1 MADIQPTS
9 SELWVTLHEDEKNG
23 RMFVY
28 FGANSEWRKI
38 KCFLFIPDTVSFLLW
53 GIQASQVIDCLV
65 TGAGVVLVVAM
76 SHYSVLISA
85 L

>member
-1 MADIQPTS
+1 MADIQN
-9 SELWVTLHEDEKNG
+9 EKNG

-65 TGAGVVLVVAM
+65 AGAGVVLVVAM
-76 SHYSVLISA
+76 SSHYSVLISA

>member
-1 MADIQPTS
+1 
-9 SELWVTLHEDEKNG
+9 
-23 RMFVY
+23 MFVY

-38 KCFLFIPDTVSFLLW
+38 KCFLFIPDTVSLW

-65 TGAGVVLVVAM
+65 AGAGVVLVVVM
-76 SHYSVLISA
+76 LSHYSVLISA